1 MNIDLRSDTVTLPTP
16 GMRDAMRFAVVGD
29 DVYKED
35 ETVNLLER
43 RIAALFGK
51 KRALF
56 FPSGTM
62 ANQAAIKLHTRP
74 GEALICDKFGHVY
87 NYEGGGI
94 AFNSGVTTTLVD
106 GHQGMFTAA
115 QAEAAIHPPD
125 FYHSPKTSLITVENT
140 TNKGGG
146 SCWDVDE
153 LMAIRAVCNK
163 YQLGYHL
170 DGARLWNAIVAT
182 RDSTMTFGNIF
193 DTISVCLS
201 KGLGCPVG
209 SVLVGDETIMEDAIR
224 VRKVL
229 GGGMRQIGILAAAGL
244 YALDHHVE
252 RLAQDHQKAKEIE
265 GVLSNRSFVKNIVPV
280 QTNIVIFEVNQEVN
294 VSNLIGQLE
303 KNNIRI
309 SGMGQGKLR
318 IVTHLDY
325 TDEKHDIVLQ
335 ALKTIQPKQ

>member
-1 MNIDLRSDTVTLPTP
+1 MTIDLRSDTVTVPTP
-16 GMRDAMRFAVVGD
+16 GMREAMHQAVVGD

-35 ETVNLLER
+35 ETVNTLEQR
-43 RIAALFGK
+43 VADMFGK
-51 KRALF
+51 ERALF

-62 ANQAAIKLHTRP
+62 ANQAGIKLHTRP
-74 GEALICDKFGHVY
+74 GEALICDKYGHVH

-94 AFNSGVTTTLVD
+94 AFNSGVTTTLID

-125 FYHSPKTSLITVENT
+125 FYHSPKTSLITAENT

-146 SCWDVDE
+146 SCWDVNE
-153 LMAIRAVCNK
+153 LKAIRDVCNK

-170 DGARLWNAIVAT
+170 DGARLWNALVAT
-182 RDSTMTFGNIF
+182 GESAKTFGDLF
-193 DTISVCLS
+193 DTISVCFS

-209 SVLVGDETIMEDAIR
+209 SILIGDESIMEDAIR

-244 YALDHHVE
+244 YALDHHLA
-252 RLAQDHQKAKEIE
+252 RLAEDHQKAKDIE
-265 GVLSNRSFVKNIVPV
+265 AVLHACSFVKSIVPV
-280 QTNIVIFEVNQEVN
+280 QTNIVIFELNDGVDAQEIVNK
-294 VSNLIGQLE
+294 LAE
-303 KNNIRI
+303 KNITI

-325 TDEKHDIVLQ
+325 SDPMHEQVLS
-335 ALKTIQPKQ
+335 ALKNL

>member
-1 MNIDLRSDTVTLPTP
+1 MTIDLRSDTVTVPTP
-16 GMRDAMRFAVVGD
+16 GMREAMHQAVVGD

-35 ETVNLLER
+35 ETVNTLEQR
-43 RIAALFGK
+43 VADMFGK
-51 KRALF
+51 ERALF

-62 ANQAAIKLHTRP
+62 ANQAGIKLHTRP
-74 GEALICDKFGHVY
+74 GEALICDKYGHVH

-94 AFNSGVTTTLVD
+94 AYNSGVTTTLID

-125 FYHSPKTSLITVENT
+125 FYHSPKTSLITAENT

-146 SCWDVDE
+146 SCWDVNE
-153 LMAIRAVCNK
+153 LKAIRDVCNK

-170 DGARLWNAIVAT
+170 DGARLWNALVAT
-182 RDSTMTFGNIF
+182 GESAKTFGDLF
-193 DTISVCLS
+193 DTISVCFS

-209 SVLVGDETIMEDAIR
+209 SILIGDESIMEDAIR

-244 YALDHHVE
+244 YALDHHLA
-252 RLAQDHQKAKEIE
+252 RLAEDHQKAKDIE
-265 GVLSNRSFVKNIVPV
+265 AVLHACSFVKSIVPV
-280 QTNIVIFEVNQEVN
+280 QTNIVIFELNDGVDAQEIVNK
-294 VSNLIGQLE
+294 LAE
-303 KNNIRI
+303 KNITI

-325 TDEKHDIVLQ
+325 SDPMHEQVLS
-335 ALKTIQPKQ
+335 ALKNL